1 MVDKKIKLIFF
12 KLILKKKN
20 LDEKK
25 YKAFLFYF
33 FQSDTTWIFSYLS
46 YYWIF
51 MQFIQII

>member
-1 MVDKKIKLIFF
+1 M
-12 KLILKKKN
+12 KKN
-20 LDEKK
+20 NQ
-25 YKAFLFYF
+25 KAFLFLF